1 MLTES
6 SAWRKL
12 VIFLTLLFFSFG
24 PVSEIVYCGVDN
36 DQDLAVVTVNLKGLV
51 VMLMMIMLQ
60 DPF

>member
-1 MLTES
+1 M
-6 SAWRKL
+6 A
-12 VIFLTLLFFSFG
+12 LLSFSFG
-24 PVSEIVYCGVDN
+24 PVSEIVYCSVDN